1 MVFSSL
7 PIEEIRGELME
18 ALRVPS
24 PRILLKAPTGSGKS
38 TGVPPMMDDAG
49 LGDRG
54 LIVVVQPR
62 RMAARLLARHVA
74 RLRGVELGKEVGYAV
89 RFERYI
95 SSRTR
100 IAYVTDGMLERW
112 LTEWPSL
119 EGVSAVV
126 FDEFHERSLSGDLS
140 LGRVLDLQEGPRR
153 DLAVV
158 VMSATLEISGLREYM
173 GGSCRV
179 LEAQGRQYPVEV
191 VYRAPRLVSDGRGRV
206 APPPIWEQAADVVRE
221 AVREDDCGDVLVFM
235 PGVYEIRKTVELLA
249 GKPWMS
255 GRDVFPLYGSL
266 APEQQNC
273 AVERGDIPRV
283 IVSTNVAETSL
294 TIEGVRTVVDS
305 GLVRRSGWDPYRGM
319 DTLHLVKISKASA
332 AQRAGRAGRVA
343 PGRCFRLWSEAE
355 QARKE
360 DFDPPECFRV
370 DLAGAVLNLAAWGV
384 TVPENFRWL
393 DVPAPLVMQRAV
405 NLLAALGATEEDGSL
420 TDTGKRMTAFP
431 LPPRL
436 ARLMV
441 AGQDEQCAVEL
452 AAVAA
457 LMQGEGV
464 AVKGGLN
471 DHLRDSA
478 DYTDFQAEWRAVE
491 KAVDAGFGAAACTRW
506 GISSRGAREAWM
518 AYRQLLSVGSRGK
531 ARETPGPDFTAARP
545 AVVRA
550 MIESFADHVGVRN
563 GVAANTCRM
572 AGGVGGR
579 LAEGSVVFQGEHFV
593 AAEVAELSGKA
604 VETRVGRCTL
614 IAPEDLRS
622 IWPERFSCG
631 EEAVFD
637 AALRRVRLHRKLMYG
652 DLVLEDRDRGDA
664 PTELAAP
671 VLAEKVVDGTL
682 KLVKWNDAVEQW
694 IRRLNGLSVWMPEL
708 ELPRFSEEDKLVAI
722 SLVCEGAVGY
732 KDIKEREII
741 PVLQGLA
748 FRLAGEGAGRLCPG
762 KPHVAQRPARQG
774 QVRGGFLPG
783 DQSDGAAP
791 VRRGGFPTHCQR
803 GRTRDCGGAGPQPEA
818 VAGNGISGKF
828 LAERIRANEKG
839 PGGALSPAPLARPR
853 GTGFPSPFPVIRRK
867 DFSVTK
873 Q

>member
-431 LPPRL
+431 LSPRL

-518 AYRQLLSVGSRGK
+518 AYWQLLSVGSRGK

-741 PVLQGLA
+741 PVLRDWLSGWQAKALDDYAPVSLTLPNGQHAKVRYGEDSSPVISLTVQRLFGVAVSPRIANGAVPVIVEVLA
-748 FRLAGEGAGRLCPG
+748 PSQRPWQVTGSLESFWRNGYGQMKKDLAGRYPRHRWPDPG
-762 KPHVAQRPARQG
+762 ELD
-774 QVRGGFLPG
+774 FLPR
-783 DQSDGAAP
+783 S
-791 VRRGGFPTHCQR
+791 R
-803 GRTRDCGGAGPQPEA
+803 
-818 VAGNGISGKF
+818 
-828 LAERIRANEKG
+828 
-839 PGGALSPAPLARPR
+839 
-853 GTGFPSPFPVIRRK
+853 
-867 DFSVTK
+867 
-873 Q
+873 

>member
-112 LTEWPSL
+112 LTERPSL

-206 APPPIWEQAADVVRE
+206 APPPIWEQAANVVRE

-531 ARETPGPDFTAARP
+531 ARETTGPDFTAARP

-741 PVLQGLA
+741 PVLRDWLSGWQAKALDDYAPVSLTLPNGQHAKVRYGEDSSPVISLTVQRLFGVAVSPRIANGAVPVIVEVLA
-748 FRLAGEGAGRLCPG
+748 PSQRPWQVTGSLESFWRNGYGQMKKDLAGRYPRHRWPDPG
-762 KPHVAQRPARQG
+762 ELD
-774 QVRGGFLPG
+774 FLPR
-783 DQSDGAAP
+783 S
-791 VRRGGFPTHCQR
+791 R
-803 GRTRDCGGAGPQPEA
+803 
-818 VAGNGISGKF
+818 
-828 LAERIRANEKG
+828 
-839 PGGALSPAPLARPR
+839 
-853 GTGFPSPFPVIRRK
+853 
-867 DFSVTK
+867 
-873 Q
+873 

>member
-206 APPPIWEQAADVVRE
+206 ASPPIWEQAADVVRE

-471 DHLRDSA
+471 DLLRDSA

-664 PTELAAP
+664 PPELAAP

-708 ELPRFSEEDKLVAI
+708 GLPRFSEEDKLVAI

-741 PVLQGLA
+741 PVLRDWLSGWQAKALDDYAPVSLTLPNGQHAKVRYGEDSSPVISLTVQRLFGVAVSPRIANGAVPVIVEVLA
-748 FRLAGEGAGRLCPG
+748 PSQRPWQVTGSLESFWRNGYGQMKKDLAGRYPRHRWPDPG
-762 KPHVAQRPARQG
+762 ELD
-774 QVRGGFLPG
+774 FLPR
-783 DQSDGAAP
+783 S
-791 VRRGGFPTHCQR
+791 R
-803 GRTRDCGGAGPQPEA
+803 
-818 VAGNGISGKF
+818 
-828 LAERIRANEKG
+828 
-839 PGGALSPAPLARPR
+839 
-853 GTGFPSPFPVIRRK
+853 
-867 DFSVTK
+867 
-873 Q
+873 

>member
-1 MVFSSL
+1 MDSPVKSGMVPSSL
-7 PIEEIRGELME
+7 PIEEIRGELLK
-18 ALRVPS
+18 ALQASS

-49 LGDRG
+49 LGERG

-74 RLRGVELGKEVGYAV
+74 RLRGVELGREVGYVV
-89 RFERYI
+89 RFERHI

-100 IAYVTDGMLERW
+100 IAYVTDGILERW
-112 LTEWPSL
+112 LTERPYL

-173 GGSCRV
+173 GDSCRV
-179 LEAQGRQYPVEV
+179 LEAQGRQYPVET

-206 APPPIWEQAADVVRE
+206 APPPVWEQAADAVRE
-221 AVREDDCGDVLVFM
+221 AVKDEDCGDVLVFM
-235 PGVYEIRKTVELLA
+235 PGVYEIRKTAELLA
-249 GKPWMS
+249 GRPWMG
-255 GRDVFPLYGSL
+255 GRDVFPLYGALS
-266 APEQQNC
+266 PEQQNR
-273 AVERGDIPRV
+273 AVERGNAPRV

-319 DTLHLVKISKASA
+319 DTLHLTKISRASA

-355 QARKE
+355 QARKA

-384 TVPENFRWL
+384 TAPEEFRWL
-393 DVPAPLVMQRAV
+393 DTPDELVMQRAV
-405 NLLAALGATEEDGSL
+405 NLLGSLGATEADGSL
-420 TDTGKRMTAFP
+420 TDVGRRMTAFP

-436 ARLMV
+436 ARLIV
-441 AGQDEQCAVEL
+441 AGQDEQCVVEL
-452 AAVAA
+452 AAIAA

-464 AVKGGLN
+464 AMKGGLN

-478 DYTDFQAEWRAVE
+478 DYTDFQAEWRAVQ
-491 KAVDAGFGAAACTRW
+491 KAVDAGFDAGACTRW
-506 GISSRGAREAWM
+506 GVSARGAREVWM
-518 AYRQLLSVGSRGK
+518 AYRQLLSIGSRGMF
-531 ARETPGPDFTAARP
+531 RDVPEPDFTAARP

-550 MIESFADHVGVRN
+550 MMESFADHVGVRN
-563 GVAANTCRM
+563 GVAANTCRIT
-572 AGGVGGR
+572 GGVGGR
-579 LAEGSVVFQGEHFV
+579 LAEGSVVFHGEHFV

-614 IAPEDLRS
+614 IDPEELRAV
-622 IWPERFSCG
+622 WPERFSGG
-631 EEAVFD
+631 ETAVFD
-637 AALRRVRLHRKLMYG
+637 AVLRRVRLHRRQMYE

-664 PTELAAP
+664 SPELAAP
-671 VLAEKVVDGTL
+671 ILAEKVVDGTL
-682 KLVKWNDAVEQW
+682 KLVKWDDSVEQW

-722 SLVCEGAVGY
+722 SLACEGAVGY
-732 KDIKEREII
+732 KDIKEREILPVLRDWLSGWQAKALDDYAPVSITLPNGQHARVRYGEDSI
-741 PVLQGLA
+741 PVIGLTVQRLFGVA
-748 FRLAGEGAGRLCPG
+748 ESPRIANGAMTVKVEVLAPSQRPWQVTGSLESFWRNGYGQMKKDLAGRYPRHRWPEPG
-762 KPHVAQRPARQG
+762 ELD
-774 QVRGGFLPG
+774 FLPR
-783 DQSDGAAP
+783 S
-791 VRRGGFPTHCQR
+791 R
-803 GRTRDCGGAGPQPEA
+803 
-818 VAGNGISGKF
+818 
-828 LAERIRANEKG
+828 
-839 PGGALSPAPLARPR
+839 
-853 GTGFPSPFPVIRRK
+853 
-867 DFSVTK
+867 
-873 Q
+873 

>member
-405 NLLAALGATEEDGSL
+405 NLLAALGAAEEDGSL

-664 PTELAAP
+664 PPELAAP

-708 ELPRFSEEDKLVAI
+708 GLPRFSEEDKLVAI

-741 PVLQGLA
+741 PVLRDWLSGWQAKDDYAPVSLTLPNGQHAKVRYGEDSSPVISLTVQRLFGVAVSPRIANGAVPVIVEVLA
-748 FRLAGEGAGRLCPG
+748 PSQRPWQVTGSLESFWRNGYGQMKKDLAGRYPRHRWPDPG
-762 KPHVAQRPARQG
+762 ELD
-774 QVRGGFLPG
+774 FLPR
-783 DQSDGAAP
+783 S
-791 VRRGGFPTHCQR
+791 R
-803 GRTRDCGGAGPQPEA
+803 
-818 VAGNGISGKF
+818 
-828 LAERIRANEKG
+828 
-839 PGGALSPAPLARPR
+839 
-853 GTGFPSPFPVIRRK
+853 
-867 DFSVTK
+867 
-873 Q
+873 

>member
-206 APPPIWEQAADVVRE
+206 ASPPIWEQAADVVRE

-664 PTELAAP
+664 PPELAAP

-708 ELPRFSEEDKLVAI
+708 GLPRFSEEDKLVAI

-741 PVLQGLA
+741 PVLRDWLSGWQAKALDDYSPVSLTLPNGQHAKVRYGEDSSPVISLTVQRLFGVAVSPRIANGAVPVIVEVLA
-748 FRLAGEGAGRLCPG
+748 PSQRPWQVTGSLESFWRNGYGQMKKDLAGRYPRHRWPDPG
-762 KPHVAQRPARQG
+762 ELD
-774 QVRGGFLPG
+774 FLPR
-783 DQSDGAAP
+783 S
-791 VRRGGFPTHCQR
+791 R
-803 GRTRDCGGAGPQPEA
+803 
-818 VAGNGISGKF
+818 
-828 LAERIRANEKG
+828 
-839 PGGALSPAPLARPR
+839 
-853 GTGFPSPFPVIRRK
+853 
-867 DFSVTK
+867 
-873 Q
+873 

>member
-206 APPPIWEQAADVVRE
+206 ASPPIWEQAADVVRE

-506 GISSRGAREAWM
+506 GISSRRAREAWM
-518 AYRQLLSVGSRGK
+518 AYWQLLSVGSRGK

-741 PVLQGLA
+741 PVLRDWLSGWQAKALDDYAPVSLTLPNGQHAKVRYGEDSSPVISLTVQRLFGVAVSPRIANGAVPVIVEVLA
-748 FRLAGEGAGRLCPG
+748 PSQRPWQVTGSLESFWRNGYGQMKKDLAGRYPRHRWPDPG
-762 KPHVAQRPARQG
+762 ELD
-774 QVRGGFLPG
+774 FLPR
-783 DQSDGAAP
+783 S
-791 VRRGGFPTHCQR
+791 R
-803 GRTRDCGGAGPQPEA
+803 
-818 VAGNGISGKF
+818 
-828 LAERIRANEKG
+828 
-839 PGGALSPAPLARPR
+839 
-853 GTGFPSPFPVIRRK
+853 
-867 DFSVTK
+867 
-873 Q
+873 

>member
-140 LGRVLDLQEGPRR
+140 LGRVLDLQEGPRW

-191 VYRAPRLVSDGRGRV
+191 VYWAPRLVSDGRGRV

-741 PVLQGLA
+741 PVLRDWLSGWQAKALDDYAPVSLTLPNGQHAKVRYGVDSSPVISLTVQRLFGVAVSPRIANGAVPVIVEVLA
-748 FRLAGEGAGRLCPG
+748 PSQRPWQVTGSLESFWRNGYGQMKKDLAGRYPRHRWPDPG
-762 KPHVAQRPARQG
+762 ELD
-774 QVRGGFLPG
+774 FLPR
-783 DQSDGAAP
+783 S
-791 VRRGGFPTHCQR
+791 R
-803 GRTRDCGGAGPQPEA
+803 
-818 VAGNGISGKF
+818 
-828 LAERIRANEKG
+828 
-839 PGGALSPAPLARPR
+839 
-853 GTGFPSPFPVIRRK
+853 
-867 DFSVTK
+867 
-873 Q
+873 

>member
-100 IAYVTDGMLERW
+100 IAYVTDGVLERW

-491 KAVDAGFGAAACTRW
+491 KAVDAGFGAACTRW

-741 PVLQGLA
+741 PVLRDWLSGWQAKALDDYAPVSLTLPNGQHAKVRYGEDSSPVISLTVQRLFGVAVSPRIANGAVPVIVEVLA
-748 FRLAGEGAGRLCPG
+748 PSQRPWQVTGSLESFWRNGYGQMKKDLAGRYPRHRWPDPG
-762 KPHVAQRPARQG
+762 ELD
-774 QVRGGFLPG
+774 FLPR
-783 DQSDGAAP
+783 S
-791 VRRGGFPTHCQR
+791 R
-803 GRTRDCGGAGPQPEA
+803 
-818 VAGNGISGKF
+818 
-828 LAERIRANEKG
+828 
-839 PGGALSPAPLARPR
+839 
-853 GTGFPSPFPVIRRK
+853 
-867 DFSVTK
+867 
-873 Q
+873 

>member
-158 VMSATLEISGLREYM
+158 VMSATLEMSGLREYM

-206 APPPIWEQAADVVRE
+206 APPPIWERE

-266 APEQQNC
+266 APEQQNR

-741 PVLQGLA
+741 PVLRDWLSGWQAKALDDYAPVSLTLPNGQHAKVRYGEDSSPVISLTVQRLFGVAVSPRIANGAVPVIVEVLA
-748 FRLAGEGAGRLCPG
+748 PSQRPWQVTGSLESFWRNGYGQMKKDLAGRYPRHRWPDPG
-762 KPHVAQRPARQG
+762 ELD
-774 QVRGGFLPG
+774 FLPR
-783 DQSDGAAP
+783 S
-791 VRRGGFPTHCQR
+791 R
-803 GRTRDCGGAGPQPEA
+803 
-818 VAGNGISGKF
+818 
-828 LAERIRANEKG
+828 
-839 PGGALSPAPLARPR
+839 
-853 GTGFPSPFPVIRRK
+853 
-867 DFSVTK
+867 
-873 Q
+873 

>member
-506 GISSRGAREAWM
+506 GISSRGTREAWM

-664 PTELAAP
+664 PTELAAS

-741 PVLQGLA
+741 PVLRDWLSGWQAKALDDYAPVSLTLPNGQHAKVRYGEDSSPVISLTVQRLFGVAVSPRIANGAVPVIVEVLA
-748 FRLAGEGAGRLCPG
+748 PSQRPWQVTGSLESFWRNGYGQMKKDLAGRYPRHRWPDPG
-762 KPHVAQRPARQG
+762 ELD
-774 QVRGGFLPG
+774 FLPR
-783 DQSDGAAP
+783 S
-791 VRRGGFPTHCQR
+791 R
-803 GRTRDCGGAGPQPEA
+803 
-818 VAGNGISGKF
+818 
-828 LAERIRANEKG
+828 
-839 PGGALSPAPLARPR
+839 
-853 GTGFPSPFPVIRRK
+853 
-867 DFSVTK
+867 
-873 Q
+873 